1 MHWQGK
7 TLGACVAVSAMLL
20 AESAFAQ
27 EDAAAEALF
36 NKGLSEMEA
45 GHFEVACPTLK
56 ESQRLDP
63 RMGTLFTLAECEAKG
78 GMIASAVAHYDEYL
92 RLFARLAPPQKA
104 LQSGREKVSAAQ
116 KAALSP
122 QVPYVTLVLR
132 DAPAGTTVKWDDML
146 FNLPA
151 LGVPLPVNPGEH
163 VVTTQAPG
171 AVSVVTRVSVDKA
184 ERKEIELKIGPQHSA
199 KASPAAPL
207 APLAPPPAAL
217 PTGAPRSEEADAGGS
232 SASRKIWISGAG
244 GLGAMGLVVGSI
256 TGALVL
262 GKKGTIEDNCE
273 GTRCNAAGKEAA
285 DSAKSLGL
293 VSTIG
298 FGVGIAGLATA
309 AVLFLTEPKSAAAA
323 RSWAPLVADR
333 GGGVVVGLQRTW

>member
-1 MHWQGK
+1 MMRWQGT
-7 TLGACVAVSAMLL
+7 TLGACIAVSFVLFAG
-20 AESAFAQ
+20 SACAQ

-45 GHFEVACPTLK
+45 GRFETACPTLK

-92 RLFARLAPPQKA
+92 RLFGRLTPAQKA
-104 LQSGREKVSAAQ
+104 AQAGREKVSAAQ

-122 QVPYVTLVLR
+122 QVPYVTLLLR
-132 DAPAGTTVKWDDML
+132 DAPAGTTVKWDDMV
-146 FNLPA
+146 FHLPA
-151 LGVPLPVNPGEH
+151 LGVPLPVNPGDH

-171 AVSVVTRVSVDKA
+171 SASSVTRVTLEKA
-184 ERKEIELKIGPQHSA
+184 ERKQVELKIGAPSSGIA
-199 KASPAAPL
+199 KTAPSPVAPSPARPSGA
-207 APLAPPPAAL
+207 PAA
-217 PTGAPRSEEADAGGS
+217 AEADAGS
-232 SASRKIWISGAG
+232 SENSRRVWVYGAA
-244 GLGAMGLVVGSI
+244 GLGVAGLVVGSI
-256 TGALVL
+256 TGAVVL
-262 GKKGTIEDNCE
+262 GKKGTVDDNCE

-285 DSAKSLGL
+285 DSAQTLGL

-309 AVLFLTEPKSAAAA
+309 TVLFFTEPKSAAAS
-323 RSWAPLVADR
+323 RTWAPLVADR
-333 GGGVVVGLQRTW
+333 RGGIVVGLEHKW

>member
-1 MHWQGK
+1 MRWQERA
-7 TLGACVAVSAMLL
+7 LGACLFAGVALL
-20 AESAFAQ
+20 ARSVSAQ

-45 GHFEVACPTLK
+45 GRYATACPTIK

-104 LQSGREKVSAAQ
+104 TQAGRDKVSAAQ

-122 QVPYVTLVLR
+122 HVPYVTLVLR
-132 DAPAGTTVKWDDML
+132 DAPAGTTVKWDDMV

-163 VVTTQAPG
+163 VVTTQVPG
-171 AVSVVTRVSVDKA
+171 ATAIVTRVTIDKD
-184 ERKEIELKIGPQHSA
+184 ERKQVELKVGPQERPRES
-199 KASPAAPL
+199 ASPAGVAQPS
-207 APLAPPPAAL
+207 AAPAA
-217 PTGAPRSEEADAGGS
+217 APSSEEADAGTSGS
-232 SASRKIWISGAG
+232 SRKLVMYGAA
-244 GLGAMGLVVGSI
+244 GLGAAGLVVGSI

-262 GKKGTIEDNCE
+262 GKKSTIEDNCV
-273 GTRCNAAGKEAA
+273 GALCNAEGKDAA
-285 DSAKSLGL
+285 DGAQSLGL

-309 AVLFLTEPKSAAAA
+309 AVLFFTEPKSAAAA
-323 RSWAPLVADR
+323 RAPGPWTPLVADR
-333 GGGVVVGLQRTW
+333 NGGLVVGLARTW

>member
-20 AESAFAQ
+20 AASAFAQ

-78 GMIASAVAHYDEYL
+78 GRIASAVAHYDEYL

-104 LQSGREKVSAAQ
+104 SQSGREKVSAAQ

-122 QVPYVTLVLR
+122 QVPYVTLILR

-207 APLAPPPAAL
+207 APSAAL
-217 PTGAPRSEEADAGGS
+217 PTDAPRSEEADAGGS
-232 SASRKIWISGAG
+232 SASRKTWIYGAG

-309 AVLFLTEPKSAAAA
+309 AVLLLTEPKSAA
-323 RSWAPLVADR
+323 RSWTPLVADR
-333 GGGVVVGLQRTW
+333 SGGVVVGLQRTW

>member
-1 MHWQGK
+1 MRWQGR
-7 TLGACVAVSAMLL
+7 TLGACIAVGVMLL
-20 AESAFAQ
+20 ALSASAQ

-45 GHFEVACPTLK
+45 GRFETACPTLK

-92 RLFARLAPPQKA
+92 RLFARLAPPQKTTQA
-104 LQSGREKVSAAQ
+104 GREKVSAAQ
-116 KAALSP
+116 KTALSP

-132 DAPAGTTVKWDDML
+132 DAPSGTTVKWDDMV

-163 VVTTQAPG
+163 VVTTQIPG
-171 AVSVVTRVSVDKA
+171 SAAVVTRVTMAKA
-184 ERKEIELKIGPQHSA
+184 ERRQIELNAGPQGA
-199 KASPAAPL
+199 TKEPAI
-207 APLAPPPAAL
+207 APPPGATTPGAA
-217 PTGAPRSEEADAGGS
+217 PPSEEADLGTSG
-232 SASRKIWISGAG
+232 ASRRIWIYGAG
-244 GLGAMGLVVGSI
+244 GLGAAGIVVGSI

-262 GKKGTIEDNCE
+262 GKKGTIDDNCV
-273 GTRCNAAGKEAA
+273 GTRCNAAGKDAA
-285 DSAKSLGL
+285 DSAQSLGL

-309 AVLFLTEPKSAAAA
+309 AVLLLTEPKSSASA
-323 RSWAPLVADR
+323 RPWAPLVADR
-333 GGGVVVGLQRTW
+333 NGGVVVGLERRW

>member
-1 MHWQGK
+1 MRWQGR
-7 TLGACVAVSAMLL
+7 TLGACIAAGALLVASSA
-20 AESAFAQ
+20 SAQ

-45 GHFEVACPTLK
+45 GHFETACPTLK

-92 RLFARLAPPQKA
+92 RLFSRLATAQKSTQA
-104 LQSGREKVSAAQ
+104 GREKVSAAQ

-132 DAPAGTTVKWDDML
+132 DAPPGTTVKWDDMV

-163 VVTTQAPG
+163 VVTTQVPG
-171 AVSVVTRVSVDKA
+171 GTNVVTRVTMEKA
-184 ERKEIELKIGPQHSA
+184 ERKQVELKAGPQSQGAA
-199 KASPAAPL
+199 KTSPALASAPSSG
-207 APLAPPPAAL
+207 APPTSAD
-217 PTGAPRSEEADAGGS
+217 ADAGTSSGS
-232 SASRKIWISGAG
+232 RRIWIYGAG
-244 GLGAMGLVVGSI
+244 GLGAAGLIVGSI
-256 TGALVL
+256 TGAMVL
-262 GKKGTIEDNCE
+262 GKKGTIDDNCA
-273 GTRCNAAGKEAA
+273 GTRCNAAGMDAA
-285 DSAKSLGL
+285 DSAQSLGI

-298 FGVGIAGLATA
+298 FSVGIAGLATA
-309 AVLFLTEPKSAAAA
+309 AVLFLTEPKAAAA
-323 RSWAPLVADR
+323 SRVWTPLVADR
-333 GGGVVVGLQRTW
+333 SGGVVVGLERRW

>member
-1 MHWQGK
+1 
-7 TLGACVAVSAMLL
+7 
-20 AESAFAQ
+20 
-27 EDAAAEALF
+27 
-36 NKGLSEMEA
+36 
-45 GHFEVACPTLK
+45 
-56 ESQRLDP
+56 
-63 RMGTLFTLAECEAKG
+63 
-78 GMIASAVAHYDEYL
+78 
-92 RLFARLAPPQKA
+92 

-171 AVSVVTRVSVDKA
+171 TSSVVTRVAVDKA
-184 ERKEIELKIGPQHSA
+184 ERKQIDLKIGPPNSA
-199 KASPAAPL
+199 RPSPTVPM
-207 APLAPPPAAL
+207 APPPAVL
-217 PTGAPRSEEADAGGS
+217 PTGVPRSEEADAGGP
-232 SASRKIWISGAG
+232 SASRKIWIYGAG
-244 GLGAMGLVVGSI
+244 GLGAVGLVVGSI

-309 AVLFLTEPKSAAAA
+309 AVLVLTEPKSAAAA
-323 RSWAPLVADR
+323 RAWAPLVADR
-333 GGGVVVGLQRTW
+333 SGGVVVGLQRAW